1 MFSEFSVGSDGTRNQ
16 NKKRRQDEDP
26 PDNENCSPFA
36 PATEAFTANN
46 NNNDS
51 SSAPSFKD
59 MLMGNQRYAQPDDDE
74 PFDDDDIELIEGDVI
89 RGMEDGMIKIDF
101 SNRVHE
107 LAIKSLE
114 RTIVIKM
121 LGRRINYTTF
131 RNKLYEIWKPSQTF
145 KLMDIENDY
154 FLVTF
159 GAHKDYLHVLA
170 GGPWMIFGHYI
181 AVEPWSKDFTTS
193 QPYPSKIIAWI
204 RMPGLPVTLYKPSL
218 ITELGECIGRVIKLD
233 YQTERGRRGRF
244 ARMAVSIDL
253 NKPLISKLVVNGR
266 IQLIEYESLPTICFN
281 CGKYGH
287 VNENCPE
294 LNTTPIIEEPVTPQ
308 VPVIDNPN
316 NPLFGPWMVVEKRQR
331 RQPKKSTINQSNPT
345 GVTLTESHFNPIST
359 ENPENPTHLPH
370 ENTTQFPMPAKQ
382 GDSSTQQTR
391 TTQKPKGKSTAS
403 SKYSSAVNVRKPL
416 QVTLSEF
423 PMTFRSN
430 RSRRTSNSKAQIP
443 SGEGS
448 KLDINK
454 HSTVMIS
461 ENFDSNTQAISR
473 SPLTHT
479 APIIITSSGRPP
491 DPTTHGVTLSA
502 NIQQSNEN
510 INMLHNKDIRLNESS
525 LPTKSHDAL
534 MMQ

>member
-1 MFSEFSVGSDGTRNQ
+1 MFSEFSVCSDGTRNQ

-36 PATEAFTANN
+36 PATEAFTVNT
-46 NNNDS
+46 NNDS

-74 PFDDDDIELIEGDVI
+74 PFEDDDIELIEGNVI

-107 LAIKSLE
+107 LAVKSLE

-145 KLMDIENDY
+145 KLMDIENYY

-159 GAHKDYLHVLA
+159 GAHKDYLHVLV

-181 AVEPWSKDFTTS
+181 AVEPWSEGFTTS

-204 RMPGLPVTLYKPSL
+204 
-218 ITELGECIGRVIKLD
+218 
-233 YQTERGRRGRF
+233 Q
-244 ARMAVSIDL
+244 
-253 NKPLISKLVVNGR
+253 
-266 IQLIEYESLPTICFN
+266 
-281 CGKYGH
+281 
-287 VNENCPE
+287 
-294 LNTTPIIEEPVTPQ
+294 EPVTPQ
-308 VPVIDNPN
+308 VPAIDNPN
-316 NPLFGPWMVVEKRQR
+316 NPLFGPWMVVEKRQC

-345 GVTLTESHFNPIST
+345 GVTFTESRFNPIFT

-370 ENTTQFPMPAKQ
+370 ENTTQFLMPAKQ

-430 RSRRTSNSKAQIP
+430 RSRRTSNSKAQI
-443 SGEGS
+443 SAGEGS

-454 HSTVMIS
+454 HSTVMVS
-461 ENFDSNTQAISR
+461 ENFDSNTGYK
-473 SPLTHT
+473 P
-479 APIIITSSGRPP
+479 
-491 DPTTHGVTLSA
+491 
-502 NIQQSNEN
+502 
-510 INMLHNKDIRLNESS
+510 
-525 LPTKSHDAL
+525 
-534 MMQ
+534 